1 MLLVIFA
8 VFYFHFFSNYV
19 STYFYPWIALDF
31 FCIAYQFFTIV
42 RTGAMYSFFSVVAA
56 VLFNVNL
63 VHARRRLIT
72 AVKSGRL
79 LLGDLEHFFTEHSRV
94 CIDVLKGNSEL
105 WSRVA
110 LAFLCTMLPPN
121 VYLLLTITFER
132 LQSFEAV
139 VIWTVLV
146 GQSIATGLVL
156 WPMASFV
163 SVVHNSS
170 RYLVTVQAAIGP
182 HFLSHKLKYDNLFG
196 RLLRGPQYGVTIGPF
211 HSVNFETI
219 FTVF

>member
-1 MLLVIFA
+1 M
-8 VFYFHFFSNYV
+8 
-19 STYFYPWIALDF
+19 
-31 FCIAYQFFTIV
+31 TIV
-42 RTGAMYSFFSVVAA
+42 RTGAIYSFFSVVAA

-63 VHARRRLIT
+63 VHSRRRLT
-72 AVKSGRL
+72 AAVKSGRL

-94 CIDVLKGNSEL
+94 CIDVLKGNREL

-110 LAFLCTMLPPN
+110 LSFLCTMLPPN

-132 LQSFEAV
+132 LQPFEAV
-139 VIWTVLV
+139 VITTVLV

-163 SVVHNSS
+163 SVVHNSA
-170 RYLVTVQAAIGP
+170 RYLVAVQMAIGP
-182 HFLSHKLKYDNLFG
+182 HFLSHKLKYDDLFG
-196 RLLRGPQYGVTIGPF
+196 RLVRGPLYGVTIGPF

-219 FTVF
+219 FKVLLVFEWLAY